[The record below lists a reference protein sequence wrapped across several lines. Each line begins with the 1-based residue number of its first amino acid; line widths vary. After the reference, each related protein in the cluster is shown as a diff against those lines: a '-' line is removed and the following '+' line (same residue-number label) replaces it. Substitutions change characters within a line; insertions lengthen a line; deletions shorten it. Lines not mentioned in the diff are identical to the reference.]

1 MTCHHR
7 EMIRCGWLVGAL
19 CFLAIGCGSSEQ
31 TGSEPPFDGGVEVA
45 IEGSTNGEA
54 GEEAMSQ
61 IDGEVW
67 QDAIY
72 SEVDGQD
79 ETIVET
85 CEPIV
90 ACAAPLPDFG
100 PARGFHKT
108 SSKLTAKIGSPRH
121 RGRDLFLLEG
131 QDAWV
136 LGKFAYGLLDDDIK
150 GEEIDVYLL
159 KDCGNTWSLVGTFLT
174 SEDGENKEVHG
185 VIDTGGRL
193 FVNLGSEGISLD
205 VGRHRIVMVVAGDLT
220 YAEQFIEVIRP
231 QARVVV
237 TDIDGTLTSSEYA
250 ALTDVA
256 GLPPAEAHPGA
267 ADMLW
272 AFAIRGYKVFYLTAR
287 PEWMTPLTREWLPLR
302 GFPPGVLHTTLSKI
316 GAVGSSATDAKT
328 KELAWLH
335 ATTTIVPSYAF
346 GNKTSD
352 VAAYGGGRYRADG
365 MLLLRTR
372 WRCERRN
379 DPRGL
384 HRARRCGGASS
395 PGLFLMFLKRGAT

>member
-1 MTCHHR
+1 
-7 EMIRCGWLVGAL
+7 
-19 CFLAIGCGSSEQ
+19 
-31 TGSEPPFDGGVEVA
+31 
-45 IEGSTNGEA
+45 
-54 GEEAMSQ
+54 
-61 IDGEVW
+61 
-67 QDAIY
+67 
-72 SEVDGQD
+72 
-79 ETIVET
+79 
-85 CEPIV
+85 
-90 ACAAPLPDFG
+90 
-100 PARGFHKT
+100 
-108 SSKLTAKIGSPRH
+108 
-121 RGRDLFLLEG
+121 
-131 QDAWV
+131 
-136 LGKFAYGLLDDDIK
+136 
-150 GEEIDVYLL
+150 
-159 KDCGNTWSLVGTFLT
+159 
-174 SEDGENKEVHG
+174 
-185 VIDTGGRL
+185 
-193 FVNLGSEGISLD
+193 
-205 VGRHRIVMVVAGDLT
+205 MVVAGDLT

-352 VAAYGGGRYRADG
+352 VAAYGGAGIEPTGCYYYELDGDAKGGTIHADYTA
-365 MLLLRTR
+365 LVAVAEQAPLA
-372 WRCERRN
+372 C
-379 DPRGL
+379 
-384 HRARRCGGASS
+384 
-395 PGLFLMFLKRGAT
+395 F